1 MRGAARGQRQQ
12 PGALGHQ
19 KLEGRSQ
26 DPLPPRERGPAT
38 PGPWTPACRTERSHF
53 CCFKPPRRWS
63 FGCGGPRTPITPHML
78 VSASPGSPEAS
89 GCLWGGGGA
98 ARSSEGL
105 GGTACVTSVSSSS
118 DSVGATCRPGIRR
131 GIQSGRIPGSGGQ
144 RGLSCLPGLGGGAGS
159 GAGPR
164 ESPLPAVGFQ
174 WHSVTSQASWG
185 SGGEGSEQE

>member
-1 MRGAARGQRQQ
+1 MRGAARGQRHQ

-105 GGTACVTSVSSSS
+105 RGTACVTSVSSSS
-118 DSVGATCRPGIRR
+118 DSVGATCRPGI
-131 GIQSGRIPGSGGQ
+131 
-144 RGLSCLPGLGGGAGS
+144 
-159 GAGPR
+159 
-164 ESPLPAVGFQ
+164 
-174 WHSVTSQASWG
+174 
-185 SGGEGSEQE
+185 GEGSKAEESQGVEASAACPACRGSEGVRGLGRALEKALSQLWGSNGTQ